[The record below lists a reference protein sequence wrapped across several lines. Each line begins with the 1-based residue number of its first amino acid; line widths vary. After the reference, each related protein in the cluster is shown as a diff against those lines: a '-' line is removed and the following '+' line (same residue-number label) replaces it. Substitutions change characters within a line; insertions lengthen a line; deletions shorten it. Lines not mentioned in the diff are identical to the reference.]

1 MESDT
6 FARSTIF
13 SRPLDGESRFTRRE
27 EPLHSTE
34 RRFTRRRDAFHST
47 ERAAPLDGERPSR
60 LERRLPLDGE
70 SRSTRRREAFPIGE
84 TPSTRRRE
92 AFPIGETPSTRRR
105 DAFHPMGR
113 AAPLDGERPSRLE
126 RRLPDRPSLDGG
138 RLGRG
143 LELALDGGYGGED
156 AFEVIVLSPLVLLRF
171 ALNGAEEGDDAR
183 RHLLDAAGI
192 DLPLSR

>member
-1 MESDT
+1 MERT
-6 FARSTIF
+6 A
-13 SRPLDGESRFTRRE
+13 PLDGERPSR
-27 EPLHSTE
+27 LE
-34 RRFTRRRDAFHST
+34 RRLPLDGERPSRL

-70 SRSTRRREAFPIGE
+70 SR
-84 TPSTRRRE
+84 STRRRE